1 MLWPD
6 SSLVVDIAT
15 TKISN
20 TVPFVAKIGSSVAVA
35 SSIRRDKFEKGEVW
49 EFTQFEQ
56 KGLEVTSSSAFWE
69 QAPQKPCWSWPWLCL
84 WPGGPYLQACHPW
97 RLLPEDA

>member
-20 TVPFVAKIGSSVAVA
+20 TVPFVAKIGSSVAMA

-49 EFTQFEQ
+49 EFTQFE
-56 KGLEVTSSSAFWE
+56 
-69 QAPQKPCWSWPWLCL
+69 
-84 WPGGPYLQACHPW
+84 
-97 RLLPEDA
+97 